1 MDYITV
7 FPPVDGQTEFC
18 GNLIIL
24 SPGVISSKTNINPN
38 SKCLLIRMMLQLP
51 RQRTTIHLSTRGACY
66 HNLPH
71 KRVSQLIKFHHF
83 LSTLPH
89 WTLSRH
95 ITSNP
100 TRHWLRYFKVWICKR
115 VQCRLL
121 QSWPGETPL
130 QCPHSSCGPEYQPVD
145 KSSSQRA
152 FNRLLPCHIA
162 HAKNIAI

>member
-24 SPGVISSKTNINPN
+24 SPGVIISKTNIIRN
-38 SKCLLIRMMLQLP
+38 SESLLIQVMLQIP

-83 LSTLPH
+83 Y
-89 WTLSRH
+89 R
-95 ITSNP
+95 
-100 TRHWLRYFKVWICKR
+100 
-115 VQCRLL
+115 
-121 QSWPGETPL
+121 
-130 QCPHSSCGPEYQPVD
+130 
-145 KSSSQRA
+145 
-152 FNRLLPCHIA
+152 PCHIIIYLVTSRA
-162 HAKNIAI
+162 TQQDTDHDILRFGSAKGFSAVYYRIDPEKLLFNALTLPVDQNINL